1 VFKKRLNLMIIPH
14 QKGKVRNINFPFAF
28 AIVCLL
34 FIIGILGGI
43 GYLGY
48 IYTQEVI
55 DVSRIPFLEDSSK
68 EKERKIEV
76 MEETI
81 PKMEKKLQEMDE
93 KKQELYQMHRLDEAP
108 GNEDQTTTNEK
119 SYYETSD
126 INAMLSTA
134 KDIEESLLRVG
145 EILAQDKTMAD
156 HLPTLKPTKGWII
169 RGFGNT
175 VSPFTGTIQ
184 MHRGV
189 DIVGDRGQPI
199 WAAGD
204 GEVIFA
210 GMKEGYGLTVEI
222 DHGYG
227 FITAYAH
234 NKNILVQVGD
244 KVKRGEAIAL
254 MGSTGHSTG
263 THLHYE
269 VRYNGQYVDPL
280 PFMMVE

>member
-1 VFKKRLNLMIIPH
+1 MFKKRLNLMIIPH
-14 QKGKVRNINFPFAF
+14 QKGKVRSINFPFVF
-28 AIVCLL
+28 AMLCLV
-34 FIIGILGGI
+34 FILGILGGI
-43 GYLGY
+43 AYLGY

-55 DVSRIPFLEDSSK
+55 DVSRIPFLEETGK
-68 EKERKIEV
+68 EKEHKIKV
-76 MEETI
+76 MEDTI
-81 PKMEKKLQEMDE
+81 PKMEKKLEEMDE

-108 GNEDQTTTNEK
+108 GNGDEVETSGKT
-119 SYYETSD
+119 YYEID
-126 INAMLSTA
+126 EVNAMLSTA

-145 EILAQDKTMAD
+145 EILAQDKTMAN
-156 HLPTLKPTKGWII
+156 HLPTLKPAKGWII

-175 VSPFTGTIQ
+175 ESPFTGTIQ

-199 WAAGD
+199 WATGD

-227 FITAYAH
+227 FITTYAH
-234 NKNILVQVGD
+234 NKSILVQVGD

-269 VRYNGQYVDPL
+269 IRYNGQYVDPL